1 MLLLFVSLSLSLCRY
16 TVTASV
22 KGKSLSTEMRLRVR
36 PCEGGEWYYVEAG
49 HGNGR
54 LQVTTHAN
62 STVFSGGVGYGA
74 LVPLC
79 VKDAL
84 FTEAETET
92 ETETDVVVRYECGA
106 VGGCVFALHSQRDQL
121 SPEFVPYLAT
131 AERLF
136 WLPLPP
142 PPPLA
147 VRSLGTSGDV
157 VKGLAL
163 PTLFV
168 ACEGRYAAVRVAG
181 VDDEAAV
188 VHWDRFDNTLTGTV
202 TRDVVTAT
210 LEVTTSASAAG
221 DNDNA
226 VVELPI
232 RLFTVGE

>member
-1 MLLLFVSLSLSLCRY
+1 M
-16 TVTASV
+16 TASV

-74 LVPLC
+74 LVRLC

-84 FTEAETET
+84 STET

-136 WLPLPP
+136 WLPLP

-188 VHWDRFDNTLTGTV
+188 VHWDRFDNTLTGAV
-202 TRDVVTAT
+202 TRDVVTVT
-210 LEVTTSASAAG
+210 LEVTTSAG